1 MDSNGYLT
9 GKMEYGNNGK
19 MIYSFGTQHSTISS
33 FQGSKTPI
41 QLRFLYNQQLF
52 RYLTVALGQNCTG
65 CLPLASNLRNQ

>member
-41 QLRFLYNQQLF
+41 QLRL
-52 RYLTVALGQNCTG
+52 
-65 CLPLASNLRNQ
+65 NLRNQ